1 MRIRR
6 LILERY
12 GFFTGV
18 QIAFAPDARLTVVY
32 GPNEAGKSTT
42 LAALG
47 DFLFGFPLRTDF
59 AYFHDQRQLRLGAE
73 LEAPDGRTQ
82 VFFRRKGNKD
92 TLRDGD
98 DVPLPESA
106 MHPFLGT
113 ANRELF
119 TRMFGLDANSL
130 REGGKDILRGG
141 GSIGASLF
149 QAGTGLHGISG
160 LVDDLKAQANKL
172 YGDRR
177 GPRLFYDAIDN
188 YQAARK
194 ARDERSIT
202 STEYNEKRGRL
213 AAVEA
218 ERAANQER
226 ARELTEER
234 TKAERIRRTAPILGA
249 LVEARAERAGIG
261 ETPSLPNDAEH
272 RRQEAV
278 LRRAT
283 AASDLAREELHVG
296 ELTEDLAKIP
306 GETAVLDQ
314 VREIRALESHHAG
327 ALAARRDRPDQEAGA
342 AAARL
347 DILAAQ
353 RDLELAV
360 EPDELSARI
369 PTELA
374 RNAIR
379 RLARDRAAIDHSLTD
394 RKGRLALARGAY
406 EDAKKAFESAVP
418 PADPAPLRKIL
429 EAVKAEGRLDGDLEA
444 AEEDAVGARRSLD
457 RALAALPLW
466 TRDATQ
472 LASAAIPDET
482 TVQRFNESFR
492 TAMQRLETA
501 RAWLDALD
509 NQDAEDKRRLA
520 ALARGEDMPTAAAI
534 AAVRGRR
541 DAAWR
546 LLRRRHID
554 GGAPPAEDELAG
566 IALPGPLPE
575 RFQFLISESDQLADR
590 RADEAQRV
598 LEFEDAE
605 ARLAH
610 RVKERALAVDEIE
623 EAESALTALSDA
635 WLEPWRAAGIRP
647 ETPREMTSWLHRRAG
662 VIRLL
667 EAQEQA
673 EARAQA
679 LAKRRAS
686 AIASLARAAPEVA
699 KTENHRLD
707 DLLAAAEAVCER
719 LEAAR
724 RTREQDAKEIREHAA
739 ELLLLQAA
747 LDEIVAEDDRWG
759 AAWAKALPA
768 LHVPPWTTAQEAE
781 TAIGLWDR
789 IKADI
794 ARWDIAHGR
803 VGQMTAAIDGFCA
816 GVDDLVARVAPD
828 LAEQD
833 AFTAFTIILDRLRE
847 QEDNAANRRRV
858 SAALQRATEARGT
871 AKDHLDRAEAELKAL
886 RELARVD
893 ADEDLEP
900 AIATAV
906 RRDQLDATIARLEPD
921 LARQSDGR
929 RFDELAVEGEAA
941 DIDAIPGRIAEI
953 NQDLADI
960 NEANERLTGEST
972 TLQADLAGMERGRG
986 AAAAAQDMENA
997 LAEARRVA
1005 EHYAELR
1012 LAAVLL
1018 PAAIERYRRRHEG
1031 PMLRRAS
1038 EHFRTLT
1045 LGRYER
1051 LATESDGTD
1060 NLVLIACRSDGSEC
1074 RVEPLS
1080 EGTRDQLYLALRVA
1094 AIEDFAEQAPPH
1106 PFVADDLLVNFDDPR
1121 AEAGIDLLTRL
1132 GETTQT
1138 ILFTHHEHIAAL
1150 AERRA
1155 GQGVQLCRLT
1165 AT

>member
-98 DVPLPESA
+98 DVPLPELA

-353 RDLELAV
+353 RISSWQSSRTSSR
-360 EPDELSARI
+360 P
-369 PTELA
+369 
-374 RNAIR
+374 
-379 RLARDRAAIDHSLTD
+379 
-394 RKGRLALARGAY
+394 
-406 EDAKKAFESAVP
+406 AFRPS
-418 PADPAPLRKIL
+418 
-429 EAVKAEGRLDGDLEA
+429 
-444 AEEDAVGARRSLD
+444 S
-457 RALAALPLW
+457 
-466 TRDATQ
+466 
-472 LASAAIPDET
+472 
-482 TVQRFNESFR
+482 
-492 TAMQRLETA
+492 
-501 RAWLDALD
+501 
-509 NQDAEDKRRLA
+509 
-520 ALARGEDMPTAAAI
+520 
-534 AAVRGRR
+534 
-541 DAAWR
+541 
-546 LLRRRHID
+546 
-554 GGAPPAEDELAG
+554 
-566 IALPGPLPE
+566 
-575 RFQFLISESDQLADR
+575 
-590 RADEAQRV
+590 
-598 LEFEDAE
+598 
-605 ARLAH
+605 
-610 RVKERALAVDEIE
+610 
-623 EAESALTALSDA
+623 
-635 WLEPWRAAGIRP
+635 P
-647 ETPREMTSWLHRRAG
+647 ETPSEGSRATG
-662 VIRLL
+662 
-667 EAQEQA
+667 
-673 EARAQA
+673 
-679 LAKRRAS
+679 
-686 AIASLARAAPEVA
+686 
-699 KTENHRLD
+699 
-707 DLLAAAEAVCER
+707 
-719 LEAAR
+719 
-724 RTREQDAKEIREHAA
+724 
-739 ELLLLQAA
+739 
-747 LDEIVAEDDRWG
+747 
-759 AAWAKALPA
+759 LPS
-768 LHVPPWTTAQEAE
+768 TTA
-781 TAIGLWDR
+781 
-789 IKADI
+789 
-794 ARWDIAHGR
+794 
-803 VGQMTAAIDGFCA
+803 
-816 GVDDLVARVAPD
+816 
-828 LAEQD
+828 
-833 AFTAFTIILDRLRE
+833 
-847 QEDNAANRRRV
+847 
-858 SAALQRATEARGT
+858 
-871 AKDHLDRAEAELKAL
+871 
-886 RELARVD
+886 
-893 ADEDLEP
+893 
-900 AIATAV
+900 
-906 RRDQLDATIARLEPD
+906 
-921 LARQSDGR
+921 
-929 RFDELAVEGEAA
+929 
-941 DIDAIPGRIAEI
+941 
-953 NQDLADI
+953 
-960 NEANERLTGEST
+960 
-972 TLQADLAGMERGRG
+972 
-986 AAAAAQDMENA
+986 
-997 LAEARRVA
+997 
-1005 EHYAELR
+1005 
-1012 LAAVLL
+1012 
-1018 PAAIERYRRRHEG
+1018 
-1031 PMLRRAS
+1031 
-1038 EHFRTLT
+1038 
-1045 LGRYER
+1045 
-1051 LATESDGTD
+1051 
-1060 NLVLIACRSDGSEC
+1060 
-1074 RVEPLS
+1074 
-1080 EGTRDQLYLALRVA
+1080 
-1094 AIEDFAEQAPPH
+1094 
-1106 PFVADDLLVNFDDPR
+1106 
-1121 AEAGIDLLTRL
+1121 
-1132 GETTQT
+1132 
-1138 ILFTHHEHIAAL
+1138 
-1150 AERRA
+1150 
-1155 GQGVQLCRLT
+1155 
-1165 AT
+1165 